1 MLFRIRHLLSRFWT
15 DPRYVISLL
24 VALLVF
30 TTSMIV
36 VYCKSNPF
44 IYLNAAIA
52 IFCLLSIYWLRGKWR
67 PIAWNLAI
75 VFLCLMGFEAYLA
88 GWILPSMAGPDT
100 EKTPG
105 NLNRQDPIL
114 GYALKNDLHIHKRKT
129 YMNEEIFDVHYTI
142 DSHGRRMHQDI
153 PIENSPPVLFFGG
166 SFTFGTGLEDHE
178 TLPWQFQESTGQ
190 RIQAINFG
198 NPGYGAHQ
206 MLAILENHLEREV
219 VSGKK
224 PIAAVYTC
232 ISGHV
237 KRAAGQAFWDP
248 TGPHYVVNQDG
259 FCSYTGR
266 FRNARQE
273 SIHRFL
279 CKSMIY
285 KRALIAKKHYSV
297 YDHHRFLS
305 IVESARRILRERY
318 QIDLT
323 VILWDT
329 SIDGAAAKIQRQ
341 LDAANLDTILVD
353 SALPDYTS
361 DPGRYKLHP
370 EDEHPNALA
379 NRILAAALAEHLNLN
394 GSLQPHQ
401 ADR

>member
-1 MLFRIRHLLSRFWT
+1 MLFRIRHLFSRLST
-15 DPRYVISLL
+15 DSKIAIPLL

-153 PIENSPPVLFFGG
+153 PIENSPTVLFFGG

-259 FCSYTGR
+259 SCTYADP

-279 CKSMIY
+279 CKSSIY
-285 KRALIAKKHYSV
+285 QRITTPQSNYSEDDYRRLV
-297 YDHHRFLS
+297 S
-305 IVESARRILRERY
+305 IINRSQEILRERY
-318 QIDLT
+318 QMDLS
-323 VILWDT
+323 VILWSVTNDKQ
-329 SIDGAAAKIQRQ
+329 SKKLQKL
-341 LDAANLDTILVD
+341 LDEAGIDTIIAD
-353 SALPDYTS
+353 AALPDFAS
-361 DPGRYKLHP
+361 DPERYKLHP
-370 EDEHPNALA
+370 KDGHPNALA
-379 NRILAAALAEHLNLN
+379 NQILAATLFKHLNLN
-394 GSLQPHQ
+394 DS
-401 ADR
+401 AN